1 MSQPETAVSLALLLI
16 RCVSPVPDKA
26 FSVQMGGL
34 VADTNAEGTNLISI
48 KNRTYSLV
56 DCHSDRAGC

>member
-1 MSQPETAVSLALLLI
+1 MSQPETAVSLA
-16 RCVSPVPDKA
+16 DKA

-34 VADTNAEGTNLISI
+34 VADTNAEGNYLISI